1 MAAVAAEF
9 GVGWDTVMTAVRDYG
24 RPLVEDPARLDGV
37 HTLGVDETAF
47 LAATPTAGT
56 TFATGIVALG
66 GRPRLLDVVEGRS
79 GTALHDWVSARDQA
93 WRDRISVAAL
103 DPFRGYATALRTSL
117 PQATRVLDAFHVVR
131 LGLDAVDQV
140 RRRVQQETLGH
151 RGHAGDPLFRI
162 RRLLR
167 RGHEHHSGP
176 GPGC

>member
-1 MAAVAAEF
+1 L
-9 GVGWDTVMTAVRDYG
+9 TAVFDSNA
-24 RPLVEDPARLDGV
+24 ARLDGV

-103 DPFRGYATALRTSL
+103 DPFRGYATACGPACRRPPECLMRSTSSDL
-117 PQATRVLDAFHVVR
+117 VWTRSTRSAAGCSKRPSATAGTPATRCS
-131 LGLDAVDQV
+131 GSVDCSAAA
-140 RRRVQQETLGH
+140 TSTT
-151 RGHAGDPLFRI
+151 AN
-162 RRLLR
+162 
-167 RGHEHHSGP
+167 GP